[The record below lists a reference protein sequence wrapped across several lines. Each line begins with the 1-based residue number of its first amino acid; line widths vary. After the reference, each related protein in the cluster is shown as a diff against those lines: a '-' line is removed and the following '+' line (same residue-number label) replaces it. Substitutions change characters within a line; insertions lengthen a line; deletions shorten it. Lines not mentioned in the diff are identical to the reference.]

1 MDLGMT
7 APSRPRSMDGRCATN
22 EHCVAHPEY
31 ALVDG
36 AVDHA
41 SRGGQAYVERL
52 RFRVCYRDVPERAR
66 SPRIAQGRQ

>member
-1 MDLGMT
+1 MDLGTT
-7 APSRPRSMDGRCATN
+7 APSSAEVDGRRCATN

-41 SRGGQAYVERL
+41 SRGGRAYVERL
-52 RFRVCYRDVPERAR
+52 RFRACYRDVPERAR
-66 SPRIAQGRQ
+66 SPRIAQSRQ